1 MYRFDQLIYYIGY
14 VVLTVGVGM
23 IFIWVV
29 SALTTFIPEKIVF
42 TILDVVKEIILISVI
57 IVIIYKLWLA
67 IN

>member
-1 MYRFDQLIYYIGY
+1 MNQLDQLIYYIGY
-14 VVLTVGVGM
+14 VVLVVVVGM
-23 IFIWVV
+23 IFVWVV

-57 IVIIYKLWLA
+57 IVVIYKLWLA

>member
-1 MYRFDQLIYYIGY
+1 MNQLDQLIYYIGY
-14 VVLTVGVGM
+14 VVIVVVVGM
-23 IFIWVV
+23 IFVWGV

-57 IVIIYKLWLA
+57 IVIIYKLWIA